1 MFTWGT
7 AHDAHERRALPT
19 IQFFDAEILRMSW
32 RNGPNTRTPGSG
44 GDHDRLPRAIAA
56 RLMRAGRLVDMPA
69 PASPLTADRP
79 GPPAATAAV
88 PERWSREVFELIEWR
103 RFEAVVEALFAQAG
117 FETRSQAH
125 GADGGI
131 DIWLY
136 SVNHD
141 DSDAPVSI
149 VQCKQWMRRK
159 VGAKE
164 VRELRGV
171 MAQHGIARGQFVTT
185 SDFTADAREFAAGN
199 GIGLHD
205 VDGLLR
211 LIATRDAKQQEAL
224 LRVAFDGDW
233 WRPTCA
239 SCGIKL
245 IERTTREGGRSFWG
259 CENYSAGCRTQLPIR
274 LQYREGRSS

>member
-1 MFTWGT
+1 MSW
-7 AHDAHERRALPT
+7 HEGPETRPPGG
-19 IQFFDAEILRMSW
+19 DAER
-32 RNGPNTRTPGSG
+32 
-44 GDHDRLPRAIAA
+44 DRLPRAIAA
-56 RLMRAGRLVDMPA
+56 RLMRAGRLA
-69 PASPLTADRP
+69 GT
-79 GPPAATAAV
+79 AATAVAPPLRERSPQP

-125 GADGGI
+125 GADGGV
-131 DIWLY
+131 DIWLH
-136 SVNHD
+136 SLNHAD
-141 DSDAPVSI
+141 GEAPVSI
-149 VQCKQWMRRK
+149 VQCKQWMRWK
-159 VGAKE
+159 VGVNE

-185 SDFTADAREFAAGN
+185 SDFTAEAREFADGN

-211 LIATRDAKQQEAL
+211 LIATRTHEQQDAL
-224 LRVAFDGDW
+224 LQVAFAGEW

-245 IERTTREGGRSFWG
+245 VERTARQSGKAFWG
-259 CENYSAGCRTQLPIR
+259 CENFARGCGTRMAIR
-274 LQYREGRSS
+274 HRPRETS